1 MVRRKTLETWVG
13 LFVAAGLIALAV
25 LAFRVGN
32 LTLADVSNGY
42 TIKARFDNI
51 GGLKVK
57 SAVTMAGVRVGRVS
71 AIGFDEDRYQAVVT
85 MDIDGRYNRLPTDTS
100 ASILTAGLLGEQ
112 YVGLDPGGAEEYL
125 KNGDTIRLTQSA
137 VVLEKL
143 IGQFLFSKAA
153 ETPGGDQSAPPGA
166 PPQ

>member
-1 MVRRKTLETWVG
+1 MVRRKMLETWVG

-100 ASILTAGLLGEQ
+100 ASILTSGLLGEQ
-112 YVGLDPGGAEEYL
+112 YVGLEPGGAEEYL

-143 IGQFLFSKAA
+143 IGQFLFNKAA